1 MCERTFD
8 FMVFIGCIIFG
19 IFICKKTDKSK
30 ISLHY
35 NCGHL
40 YFLGGA
46 VLLNEGL
53 ALQSGQETRL
63 ACVLVSADDDLHVII
78 TALAKR
84 IELVWI
90 VIDV

>member
-1 MCERTFD
+1 MSQLLF
-8 FMVFIGCIIFG
+8 V
-19 IFICKKTDKSK
+19 KADKSK
-30 ISLHY
+30 ISLHCK
-35 NCGHL
+35 CGHL

-78 TALAKR
+78 TALANR
-84 IELVWI
+84 IELAWI
-90 VIDV
+90 VIDVCVI